1 MNSFI
6 LQLGKR
12 ESLLERSFFK
22 LPNGADDNK
31 LKIAFIWSKVSESY
45 RRELQRNGLLEAIHT
60 WEEFERALRNAETA
74 LEPAGPAKTP

>member
-1 MNSFI
+1 MNSFM

-12 ESLLERSFFK
+12 ESLLKRSFFK
-22 LPNGADDNK
+22 LPNGADDDE
-31 LKIAFIWSKVSESY
+31 LKIAFIWSKVPESY
-45 RRELQRNGLLEAIHT
+45 RRELQRNGSLEAIYT